1 MPDTNCLSCSVKA
14 KKFAR
19 YIGWSIFI
27 SSLGVAIPI
36 SATAEEP
43 PFSSELHGFDNDI
56 PEVLTTTRLRQ
67 PKTRVPGT
75 TTVIQGDQIRNL
87 GIMNLYEVFRLVPG
101 MTVNFV
107 GSHQPVATYH
117 GTVHY
122 EQRRMQVLVDGRT
135 AHRATISDMDW
146 ETMPVPL
153 ELIERIEV
161 ARGPNSAAYGINAFL
176 GTINIITRDPADTAG
191 AEARVTRGSRNHI
204 RTFGSVGGA
213 GQEVDWRLFYEKR
226 KFGGFDYQEDGG
238 EQIPFNDGHNINAF
252 GYDSRFK
259 FNRNTNIEVKAGVTD
274 GIKQQDMGKSG
285 ELDPVEHPDID
296 VRDYY
301 IQSQLNHSTSE
312 NHFFHILA
320 SVSNFNRRDRYDIEL
335 GESAI
340 NCLRDPNGPPL
351 YFRTEDPNNPGKRYE
366 PCQVPVEGEV
376 PLRASVNAD
385 YEDTRLEVEIQDTL
399 IFNNDLKL
407 VSGAGFRK
415 NTLRS
420 ETYFDGREHSYQ
432 SRYFGNLEYTPWPW
446 MTLNAG
452 GNWEHSSTTDEG
464 YFSPRVATNFIINS
478 HHAIRFVF
486 SQAVRT
492 PDTFEQSPN
501 TGFTLTNVT
510 PANYSDLEGRR
521 ITVTDAAQ
529 TPSALTL
536 GRDLKEERITSREIS
551 YFGQFPLQSALLS
564 LEVRGFK
571 DEMRDMISGVI
582 QLAKWT
588 LGNNVD
594 VDQKGFE
601 VEATLDYPNTAVR
614 ATYAYLDQDSRYIGP
629 PILDESGEVHT
640 KQHEYQAGLLTRMST
655 RHSGSFAI
663 IQDLPFDVKTSSA
676 FYWADE
682 FLRTGNQF
690 ERIDFRVAKQ
700 FVRTDYTA
708 ELALT
713 MQHYLNREPELSSDN
728 NIEDHNQFFLE
739 AGVRF

>member
-1 MPDTNCLSCSVKA
+1 MPDTNCLHSSVKA

-19 YIGWSIFI
+19 HISWSVFI
-27 SSLGVAIPI
+27 SSVGFAIPL
-36 SATAEEP
+36 SAMAEEP
-43 PFSSELHGFDNDI
+43 PFSSEFHTFDTEI
-56 PEVLTTTRLRQ
+56 PQVLSTTRLRQ
-67 PKTRVPGT
+67 PKTRVPGS
-75 TTVIQGDQIRNL
+75 TTVIQGDQIRDL

-107 GSHQPVATYH
+107 GSHQPVVTYH

-135 AHRATISDMDW
+135 AHRATLSDMDW

-191 AEARVTRGSRNHI
+191 AEVRVTRGSRNHI

-213 GQEVDWRLFYEKR
+213 GQDVDWRLFYEKR
-226 KFGGFDYQEDGG
+226 KFGGFDYQVEDD
-238 EQIPFNDGHNINAF
+238 EEVPFNDGHNINTF

-259 FNRNTNIEVKAGVTD
+259 FSKHTNIEVKVGVTD
-274 GIKQQDMGKSG
+274 GIKQQDREKSS
-285 ELDPVEHPDID
+285 ELELIEHPNID
-296 VRDYY
+296 VRDYFLL
-301 IQSQLNHSTSE
+301 SQFNHSTSE

-320 SVSNFNRRDRYDIEL
+320 SVSNFDRRDRYDIEL
-335 GESAI
+335 GESVV
-340 NCLRDPNGPPL
+340 NCLR
-351 YFRTEDPNNPGKRYE
+351 NPSKTGAGFE
-366 PCQVPVEGEV
+366 ACQVPVADET
-376 PLRASVNAD
+376 PLLARVNAD
-385 YEDTRLEVEIQDTL
+385 YEDTRLELEFQDTL
-399 IFNNDLKL
+399 IFNDDLKL

-420 ETYFDGREHSYQ
+420 ETYFNGREHSYQ
-432 SRYFGNLEYTPWPW
+432 SRYFGNLEYTPWSW

-464 YFSPRVATNFIINS
+464 YFSPRVAANFIINS

-486 SQAVRT
+486 SKAVRT
-492 PDTFEQSPN
+492 PDTFEQSPD
-501 TGFTLTNVT
+501 TGYTLTNVT
-510 PANYSDLEGRR
+510 PAMYSDLEGRR
-521 ITVTDAAQ
+521 ITITDVAQ

-536 GRDLKEERITSREIS
+536 GRHLEEERITSHEIS
-551 YFGQFPLQSALLS
+551 YFGQFPIRSALLS

-582 QLAKWT
+582 QLTQWT

-594 VDQKGFE
+594 VDQQGFE
-601 VEATLDYPNTAVR
+601 IEATLDYPSTALR
-614 ATYAYLDQDSRYIGP
+614 ATYAYLDQDSRYTGP
-629 PILDESGEVHT
+629 PIHDPSGAVDT
-640 KQHEYQAGLLTRMST
+640 NQQEYQTELLSRMST

-663 IQDLPFDVKTSSA
+663 IQDFPFDVKASSA

-682 FLRTGNQF
+682 FLRTENQF
-690 ERIDFRVAKQ
+690 ERIDLRLAKQ
-700 FVRTDYTA
+700 FFRSDYMA
-708 ELALT
+708 EVAFT

-728 NIEDHNQFFLE
+728 NIEDHNQFFIE